1 MDYAVTTK
9 SYQRVLKQK
18 KLFLILFC
26 VSLLLNVLQTAE
38 RLLSSEKI
46 IILPPVITKE
56 VWIKGNTVSES
67 VLEEW
72 ALYLTNLLLN
82 ASSKTIAYQ
91 SELALRH
98 VSPEFTQSL
107 NKKFKEDA
115 LRLQKNNAATTFYP
129 KEIRVD
135 EKKMTVVV
143 TGTFSTFVGKEKVS
157 SHEQT
162 YHLQFVFNQGRFLQL
177 KQFKQI
183 TAEGTDVE
191 HEAGFEHTEEDE
203 EESSPKPQQG
213 KQK

>member
-1 MDYAVTTK
+1 MDYAITTK
-9 SYQRVLKQK
+9 SYQNALKQK

-26 VSLLLNVLQTAE
+26 TSLLLNVLQTAE

-107 NKKFKEDA
+107 HTKFKQDA

-135 EKKMTVVV
+135 EKNMTVVV

-157 SHEQT
+157 AHEQS
-162 YHLQFVFNQGRFLQL
+162 YQLQFVFNQGRFLQL

-183 TAEGTDVE
+183 QADGADVE
-191 HEAGFEHTEEDE
+191 QELTFEHKEEDIRE
-203 EESSPKPQQG
+203 ASSKSQQG